1 MNEKPDVGNAYVSQ
15 FARKKI
21 LMSALAEFGGKFVR
35 QMAAIK
41 SSGNSSAAKREGLG
55 FPDL

>member
-1 MNEKPDVGNAYVSQ
+1 MNEKPDVRDACVSHLR
-15 FARKKI
+15 AKKF

-41 SSGNSSAAKREGLG
+41 SSGNSSAAKTRWLRVS
-55 FPDL
+55 

>member
-1 MNEKPDVGNAYVSQ
+1 MSEKPDVGNACVSQ

-35 QMAAIK
+35 QIAAV
-41 SSGNSSAAKREGLG
+41 NQVEAAPPRKRDGLG

>member
-1 MNEKPDVGNAYVSQ
+1 MSEKPDVGNACVSQ

-41 SSGNSSAAKREGLG
+41 SSGNSSAAKTRWLRVS
-55 FPDL
+55 

>member
-1 MNEKPDVGNAYVSQ
+1 MSEKPDVGNACVSHLR
-15 FARKKI
+15 AKKF

-35 QMAAIK
+35 QIAAIK

>member
-1 MNEKPDVGNAYVSQ
+1 MSEKPDVRDACVSHLR
-15 FARKKI
+15 AKKF

-35 QMAAIK
+35 QIAAV
-41 SSGNSSAAKREGLG
+41 NQMEAAPPRKRDGLG